1 MKAWGSKKI
10 IRREELEAGIERY
23 TMGSFSGNS
32 IQSAGGRLKQPPA
45 PAAPPPPPTPTV
57 ELPAE
62 PVPVEPPRDYAAE
75 HAARI
80 QAELQDAQQSGYQ
93 AGMTQ
98 GTAAGYA
105 AGEAAGREAGEAA
118 GHAKGYAEGLAE
130 ARKQAAG
137 EAVRIK
143 SAMDMLATQIAE
155 FESRMAGPI
164 LDIAIEVARQVVR
177 KTLSSEPDRIIT
189 VIREALDV
197 LPDLHNQPRVQLHPD
212 DLELVQTLLAADAA
226 SGGWRFE
233 PDSHIERGG
242 CRLITGSV
250 EADLTVSTR
259 WRRVI
264 ETLGRH
270 DELTQVAEAPVPA
283 RRLLDEPAADG
294 DDEDA

>member
-10 IRREELEAGIERY
+10 IRREELEAGIEAY
-23 TMGSFSGNS
+23 TMGSFSGAS
-32 IQSAGGRLKQPPA
+32 IQSKGGRLKQPPA
-45 PAAPPPPPTPTV
+45 PPPPPP
-57 ELPAE
+57 PAPE
-62 PVPVEPPRDYAAE
+62 PVVEAPPAEPPRDYAAE
-75 HAARI
+75 HAARL
-80 QAELQDAQQSGYQ
+80 QAQLQEAQQSGYQ

-118 GHAKGYAEGLAE
+118 GQAKGYAEGLAE

-137 EAVRIK
+137 EASRIK
-143 SAMDMLATQIAE
+143 AAMDGLAVQLAE

-177 KTLSSEPDRIIT
+177 KTLSTEPERLIG

-197 LPDLHNQPRVQLHPD
+197 LPDLHNQPRLQLHPD
-212 DLELVQTLLAADAA
+212 DMDLVQTLLAADAA

-233 PDSHIERGG
+233 ADSQIERGG

-259 WRRVI
+259 WRRVL

-270 DELTQVAEAPVPA
+270 DELAPADEPPKEKIPVEAP
-283 RRLLDEPAADG
+283 ESDG
-294 DDEDA
+294 DGADA